1 MNTTQS
7 RRNWQPAWFLVICF
21 AVFVTACKKP
31 VDPPAPQAQLPTIA
45 SISPVTAPI
54 GSTIAISG
62 TNFSSPPS
70 SNTVTINGVP
80 ATVVS
85 GTSTSLVVQVP
96 AGTGAGGPVV
106 VTSAGGTAQSTTSLA
121 IALKPVVE
129 VQGGVQNAIRQNVTW
144 TKDKVYLL
152 KGAVYVATNYTL
164 TIEAGTVIR
173 GAGPEQDPEGKGRAG
188 TLIIERIAKLNAIGT
203 AAEPIVFT
211 SAKPAGQR
219 NYGDWG
225 GIIFVGKA
233 PTNRPGATPLV
244 GTRSTAEAYYE
255 PGDNSGT
262 LQYVRIEFAGAT
274 PTPAATNGIGAL
286 TMYGVGSGTSMNH
299 VQVSYSGSDSFAWFG
314 GEVNMKHVVSFRCA
328 DDDWSSDWGYTNKR
342 YTNIVQAGP
351 GGKVQFGV
359 ALRDPSVADPS
370 GANSFESQNFDGTG
384 EIATTTPCTQNCPP
398 QTAPIFANISS
409 FAFNT
414 TPNANPTARGGA
426 YRAAMHLRANTAI
439 SIYNSVFVG
448 YPEGLR
454 LDGTATG
461 TLANATNN
469 ELDLRGIVLA
479 NTLTPVVGGGA
490 ITDEQATAYFTA
502 TGRSNQIISSSELTT
517 LLLNPTTFTLTNP
530 NFVPLPSSPLLTGG
544 VTTGKVA
551 DSFFERTTY
560 RGAFGTENW
569 LQGWTNFN
577 PQTVDYDR

>member
-1 MNTTQS
+1 MNTTQH
-7 RRNWQPAWFLVICF
+7 RTKGQALLLIVFCL
-21 AVFVTACKKP
+21 AVFFTACKREP
-31 VDPPAPQAQLPTIA
+31 DPDPGPQLPTIA
-45 SISPVTAPI
+45 SISPVTAPV
-54 GSTIAISG
+54 GSTIAITG

-70 SNTVTINGVP
+70 SNTVTINGIP

-85 GTSTSLVVQVP
+85 GSGTQLIVQVP
-96 AGTGAGGPVV
+96 AGTGGGGAVV
-106 VTSAGGTAQSTTSLA
+106 VTSAGGTAQSATPLA

-129 VQGGVQNAIRQNVTW
+129 VQGTIRENQVW

-152 KGAVYVATNYTL
+152 KGVVYVATNYTL

-173 GAGPEQDPEGKGRAG
+173 GAGPEQDPEGKRQPG
-188 TLIIERIAKLNAIGT
+188 TLVIERVGKLIAIGS
-203 AAEPIVFT
+203 ADQPIVFT
-211 SAKPAGQR
+211 SAKPAAQR

-233 PTNRPGATPLV
+233 PTNRPGATPLL
-244 GTRSTAEAYYE
+244 GTRSTAETYNE
-255 PGDNSGT
+255 PEDNSGT

-274 PTPAATNGIGAL
+274 AGIGGL
-286 TMYGVGSGTSMNH
+286 TMYGVGSGTTIDH
-299 VQVSYSGSDSFAWFG
+299 IQVSYSGSDSFAWFG
-314 GEVNMKHVVSFRCA
+314 GEVNMKHVVSLRCA

-342 YTNIVQAGP
+342 YTNIVQPGR

-359 ALRDPSVADPS
+359 ALRDPAVADPS
-370 GANSFESQNFDGTG
+370 GANSFESQNFDSGENAAGTPLTRNNG
-384 EIATTTPCTQNCPP
+384 LP

-409 FAFNT
+409 FAFDINT
-414 TPNANPTARGGA
+414 TPNSNPTARGGA
-426 YRAAMHLRANTAI
+426 YQAAMHLRGNTAI

-454 LDGTATG
+454 LIGTSTG

-479 NTLTPVVGGGA
+479 NTLTPVVGGGE
-490 ITDEQATAYFTA
+490 ITDQQARDYFNNN
-502 TGRSNQIISSSELTT
+502 RSNQIITTAQLPT
-517 LLLNPTTFTLTNP
+517 LLLSPTTFNLTAP
-530 NFVPLPSSPLLTGG
+530 NFLPLPGSPLLSGG
-544 VTTGKVA
+544 VTTGKIA
-551 DSFFERTTY
+551 DANSFFERTTY

-577 PQTVDYDR
+577 PQTTDYDR